1 MFQITNQQNF
11 SFARG
16 VVFLVVR
23 SAYLLNWIMGWIN
36 VFPIQRLF

>member
-11 SFARG
+11 NFARG

-23 SAYLLNWIMGWIN
+23 SAYLLNWLVGWIN
-36 VFPIQRLF
+36 VFQTQTLF